1 MRLTAQARVY
11 LLSGEEV
18 FRKPSFWDKIKTFAG
33 SDVDLRT
40 GELSIAGNAL
50 AMCEQVQQAFK
61 LAKVT
66 NAVSLTMDR
75 EILYQDL
82 EDRAD
87 DADLLI
93 TAARRSQ
100 TMFSQPFE
108 AIRMVFEHEAG
119 GVHSLIEA
127 TVRSKYKKNEPAV
140 LIAIGGR
147 ITSLRPMD
155 GEDQEAAKDRIGKA
169 LGDQNLVPAAKA
181 MLDALLA
188 KLETGLSRAF
198 AGARIESDHA
208 DIQVVKPS
216 RDELQQMHH
225 GFDDRHASLRDQPV
239 YNSGWSYGSYYDPWS
254 RYYRDP
260 MDTFVNLMVLDAI
273 MHPRPMWGYG
283 PGYLGSS
290 WSSYGAPVTVI
301 NYNGHAYGNADHI
314 SSFQGQLGDVG
325 QVSNLDWS
333 SASWDDSQL
342 SGYDANASSFDQYSG
357 GAAAGGSWDCA
368 GGSDG
373 GSGGTSSDCSFDCSS
388 DCTADC
394 ASSDCSWDCSS
405 DCSSDCGGGGSDW

>member
-11 LLSGEEV
+11 LQSGEEV
-18 FRKPSFWDKIKTFAG
+18 FRKPSFWDKMKTFVG

-50 AMCEQVQQAFK
+50 AMCEQVQQAFRV
-61 LAKVT
+61 AKVT

-93 TAARRSQ
+93 TAARRSAS
-100 TMFSQPFE
+100 MFSQPFE

-127 TVRSKYKKNEPAV
+127 TVRSKYKTNEPAV
-140 LIAIGGR
+140 IVAIGGR
-147 ITSLRPMD
+147 ITSLRPTE

-169 LGDQNLVPAAKA
+169 LADQNLVPAAKA

-188 KLETGLSRAF
+188 NLEMGLSRAF
-198 AGARIESDHA
+198 AGARIDSDHA

-216 RDELQQMHH
+216 RDELKDMH
-225 GFDDRHASLRDQPV
+225 GNFDHRDAWLRDQPT
-239 YNSGWSYGSYYDPWS
+239 YSSGWSYGSYYDPWS

-273 MHPRPMWGYG
+273 MHPRPYWGYG

-301 NYNGHAYGNADHI
+301 NYNGHPYGTADHI
-314 SSFQGQLGDVG
+314 NSFQGQLGDVG
-325 QVSNLDWS
+325 AVSNLDWS

-357 GAAAGGSWDCA
+357 GNAGGSWDCA
-368 GGSDG
+368 GGASSG
-373 GSGGTSSDCSFDCSS
+373 GGTSSDCSFDCTS
-388 DCTADC
+388 DCAFDC